1 MTDVREDVVEALD
14 SHSETITFEEFVQ
27 TIEAHHR
34 DEGQGVGRDLLA
46 AYADA
51 VYFDVDLDAVDDRL
65 TDSDEWEAGGQFY
78 DLGDRISVYPPDWH
92 ETVSDTHDI
101 RDVIE
106 VIQAEVTEPEG
117 DQREAVTEKRGV
129 PQPKVIRVAET
140 VAGIE
145 KADAEKRIKELRKN
159 GEIEAFATQHRDPTL
174 RVP

>member
-1 MTDVREDVVEALD
+1 M
-14 SHSETITFEEFVQ
+14 
-27 TIEAHHR
+27 
-34 DEGQGVGRDLLA
+34 LA
-46 AYADA
+46 EYADA
-51 VYFDVDLDAVDDRL
+51 VYFDVDLDAVDERL
-65 TDSDEWEAGGQFY
+65 TDSDEWEAGGRFY
-78 DLGDRISVYPPDWH
+78 DLGDRISAYPLDWH

-117 DQREAVTEKRGV
+117 DRQEAVTEERGV

-145 KADAEKRIKELRKN
+145 KSDTEKRIKELRKN